1 MQMQDATPFL
11 TLREVLPVDRAEW
24 LRLRDALMPAEDN
37 AREIDEFFAA
47 QAEYGVFV
55 IARSAGG
62 LGGFVE
68 VGTRDFAEGCST
80 SPVAYIEAWY
90 IDADLR
96 RRGLGRALLTR
107 AEAWAVARGLTEI
120 GSDAV
125 VDNTLSIDVHRA
137 VGYDEAERIVCFRKM
152 L

>member
-1 MQMQDATPFL
+1 MQVHDAKTFL
-11 TLREVLPVDRAEW
+11 TLREVLPVDRDEW
-24 LRLRDALMPAEDN
+24 LRLRDALMPAEEN

-55 IARSAGG
+55 IARSTGD

-90 IDADLR
+90 VDADLR

-107 AEAWAVARGLTEI
+107 AEEWAVARGLTEI

-137 VGYDEAERIVCFRKM
+137 VGYDEVERIVCFRRT